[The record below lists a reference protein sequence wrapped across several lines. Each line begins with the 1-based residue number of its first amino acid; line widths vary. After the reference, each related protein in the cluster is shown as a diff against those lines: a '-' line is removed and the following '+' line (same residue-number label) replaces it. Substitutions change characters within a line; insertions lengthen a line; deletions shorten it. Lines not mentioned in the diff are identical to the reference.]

1 MLSFRELIALLEETL
16 SPGAP
21 SISKEFTKL
30 QQLSR
35 ECESFYTSNVEK
47 IAAEENL
54 VKLQAVEK
62 DLNQFKS
69 RFLELQY
76 LQDIGPVTFWK
87 LYNSIIDKVNMKKA
101 AKLNE
106 HEINLF
112 QRLKA

>member
-1 MLSFRELIALLEETL
+1 MRKFLHDHF
-16 SPGAP
+16 
-21 SISKEFTKL
+21 
-30 QQLSR
+30 
-35 ECESFYTSNVEK
+35 EK
-47 IAAEENL
+47 IVAEENL

-62 DLNQFKS
+62 YLNQFKS

-112 QRLKA
+112 QRLKALKMLLTFESLTTITTSSD